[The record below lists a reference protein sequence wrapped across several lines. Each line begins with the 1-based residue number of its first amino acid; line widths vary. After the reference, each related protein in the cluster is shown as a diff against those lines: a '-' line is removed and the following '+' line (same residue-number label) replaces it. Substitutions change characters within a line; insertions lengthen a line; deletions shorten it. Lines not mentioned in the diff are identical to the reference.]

1 MEVFTSTDTA
11 HLPQSVLSV
20 KSKNGLNYAST
31 SSTNPTI
38 DFELPASIG
47 YYLAEDLVLSFDFE
61 YTSTDGNVYN
71 LRPQNNGGMAGII
84 NQLSI
89 YSIQDGVLLEEIQD
103 YHLLN
108 GALMSHNN
116 GSDKEMKDGTFK
128 RLSKTEGYTNDYDDI
143 TPYVSPNSHPAT
155 PTTAYAPLEYQS
167 QKIQLPIRLST
178 LLSASQVIPV
188 GALGGLR
195 IRLQLNPPETFNQLH
210 GYEVDDL
217 VVVDSEGVDNF
228 EYVDNSTLIYNA
240 GQVLVITGVNHEL
253 ELQPTGGAT
262 TTLVLDAGN
271 YTHAQLIDAINLEL
285 TAEGIDDDIVVSLV
299 GSDITYTNSSSDIYT
314 ISGNLQANNL
324 SGTASIPANGG
335 SSTSAITSLT
345 TTLTPAFSG
354 TSTALIVALNA
365 GITATLGANILVITS
380 LDWDGDSWAMTLNNQ
395 GITTQF
401 TLGGNLTTTLLAGAS
416 SYVIS
421 VANSN
426 TLLPVVATNGDA
438 TKLYLPQQNFYLNN
452 PSDISTCP
460 FKVGSVLEVAGLSTT
475 SSIESIAP
483 TATGIELT
491 MNGDVNVAVRNLLAV
506 APRKIRTLIGAGV
519 VQYSLK
525 NVSLELP
532 VITPPPSYVVAL
544 QKAITSDGGMRMDMK
559 SFSLV
564 RSNIQAGQTLVSMNL
579 PFVSTRAKGL
589 ISIPHQVVSPSLL
602 TRTGCDNFNLLRLT
616 KYFYE
621 YFSVK
626 HPERGIDTDKAR
638 QGSLSQELMME
649 NHKAYNY
656 CFDDKLL
663 SLDGFA
669 NGYKAKTF
677 YLGRNLGVFNTTFNT
692 INSNMNLTLEAT
704 SSAGGVESSLN
715 MNHYCNAVNTLVM
728 RAGGVSLER

>member
-1 MEVFTSTDTA
+1 MEVFTSTDTT

-61 YTSTDGNVYN
+61 YTATDGKVYN

-155 PTTAYAPLEYQS
+155 PTTAYAPLQYQS

-217 VVVDSEGVDNF
+217 VVVDDNAVDNF
-228 EYVDNSTLIYNA
+228 AYVDNSTLIYAPN
-240 GQVLVITGVNHEL
+240 QVLVITGVNNTL
-253 ELQPTGGAT
+253 TFTPAGGNT
-262 TTLVLDAGN
+262 TTFTIPAGN
-271 YTHAQLIDAINLEL
+271 YTQGNLIDAINAQGAVANLVI
-285 TAEGIDDDIVVSLV
+285 TLV
-299 GSDITYTNSSSDIYT
+299 GANINYANSSSDIIAVGGT
-314 ISGNLQANNL
+314 LQVNNL
-324 SGTASIPANGG
+324 SGTNSIIANG
-335 SSTSAITSLT
+335 SSSSVITSLT
-345 TTLTPAFSG
+345 TTFTPAFGG
-354 TSTALIVALNA
+354 TSTALIASLNA

-380 LDWDGDSWAMTLNNQ
+380 IAWDGDSWAMTLNNQ
-395 GITTQF
+395 GITNQF
-401 TLGGNLTTTLLAGAS
+401 TLGGTLITTLLAGS
-416 SYVIS
+416 LSYLVAP
-421 VANSN
+421 ANSN
-426 TLLPVVATNGDA
+426 TILPVVAINTDA

-452 PSDISTCP
+452 PKDISTCP
-460 FKVGSVLEVAGLSTT
+460 FKVGSVLQVGGLSTT
-475 SSIESIAP
+475 ASIESIAP
-483 TATGIELT
+483 STSGIELT
-491 MNGDVNVAVRNLLAV
+491 MNGAVNAGVLNLLTE
-506 APRKIRTLIGAGV
+506 PRKIRTLIVAGV

-544 QKAITSDGGMRMDMK
+544 QKAITSEGGMRMDMK

-621 YFSVK
+621 YHSVK

-663 SLDGFA
+663 SLDGFS

-677 YLGRNLGVFNTTFNT
+677 FLGRNLGVFNTTFNT

>member
-217 VVVDSEGVDNF
+217 VVVDNEAVDNF
-228 EYVDNSTLIYNA
+228 VYVDNSTLIYSA
-240 GQVLVITGVNHEL
+240 GQVLVITGVNDEL
-253 ELQPTGGAT
+253 DLQATGGAI
-262 TTLVLDAGN
+262 TTLTIPPSN
-271 YTHAQLIDAINLEL
+271 YTKANLITAINDQLEV
-285 TAEGIDDDIVVSLV
+285 EGIEDDIVVSLV
-299 GSDITYTNSSSDIYT
+299 GSDITYTNSSSDVYT
-314 ISGNLQANNL
+314 IAGTLQVNNL
-324 SGTASIPANGG
+324 SGTATIPATG
-335 SSTSAITSLT
+335 SSTSPILSLT
-345 TTLTPAFSG
+345 TTFTPAFSG
-354 TSTALIVALNA
+354 NSTALKLALNT
-365 GITATLGANILVITS
+365 GMTATLGANKLEIEKIY
-380 LDWDGDSWAMTLNNQ
+380 WDGDSWIITFDNQ
-395 GITTQF
+395 GIQNQF
-401 TLGGNLTTTLLAGAS
+401 TLGGTLTTTLMAGAV
-416 SYVIS
+416 SYLIA
-421 VANSN
+421 VAPAESN
-426 TLLPVVATNGDA
+426 FPLVATNADN

-452 PSDISTCP
+452 PKDISTCP

-483 TATGIELT
+483 TDYGIELT

-669 NGYKAKTF
+669 NAYKAKTF
-677 YLGRNLGVFNTTFNT
+677 FLGRNLGVFNTTFNT

-704 SSAGGVESSLN
+704 SSAGGMESSLN
-715 MNHYCNAVNTLVM
+715 VNHYCNAVNTLVM

>member
-143 TPYVSPNSHPAT
+143 TPYVSPNAL
-155 PTTAYAPLEYQS
+155 PTSKTTLVADPQYQS
-167 QKIQLPIRLST
+167 QKIQLPIRLSN

-217 VVVDSEGVDNF
+217 VVVSNALDNF
-228 EYVDNSTLIYNA
+228 VYVDNSTLIYSPN
-240 GQVLVITGVNHEL
+240 QVLVITGVNDTL
-253 ELQPTGGAT
+253 TFTPTGGAST
-262 TTLVLDAGN
+262 SLVIPPADYTKANLITALNDA
-271 YTHAQLIDAINLEL
+271 L
-285 TAEGIDDDIVVSLV
+285 TATPVAGLSIALNGADIDYGNTSAVI
-299 GSDITYTNSSSDIYT
+299 IT
-314 ISGNLQANNL
+314 ISGNLQVNNL
-324 SGTASIPANGG
+324 SGTASIPATGA
-335 SSTSAITSLT
+335 STSPITELT
-345 TTLTPAFSG
+345 TTFTPAFSG
-354 TSTALIVALNA
+354 NSTALKLALNT
-365 GITATLGANILVITS
+365 GMTATLGANKLEIEKIY
-380 LDWDGDSWAMTLNNQ
+380 WDGDSWIITFDNQ
-395 GITTQF
+395 GIPNQF
-401 TLGGNLTTTLLAGAS
+401 TLGGTLTTTLMAGAV
-416 SYVIS
+416 SYLIA
-421 VANSN
+421 VAPAESN
-426 TLLPVVATNGDA
+426 FPLVATNADI

-452 PSDISTCP
+452 PKDISTCP

-483 TATGIELT
+483 TDYGMELT
-491 MNGDVNVAVRNLLAV
+491 MSGEVNVAVRNLLAV

-589 ISIPHQVVSPSLL
+589 ISIPHQVVSPTLL

-677 YLGRNLGVFNTTFNT
+677 FLGRNLGVFNTTFNT

-704 SSAGGVESSLN
+704 SSAGGMESSLN

>member
-61 YTSTDGNVYN
+61 YTATDGKVYN

-217 VVVDSEGVDNF
+217 VVVDNGAVDNF
-228 EYVDNSTLIYNA
+228 VYVDNSTLIYSPN
-240 GQVLVITGVNHEL
+240 QVLVVAGVNDTL
-253 ELQPTGGAT
+253 TFTPAGGAPT
-262 TTLVLDAGN
+262 DLVIPEAD
-271 YTHAQLIDAINLEL
+271 YTKANLIIALNTAL
-285 TAEGIDDDIVVSLV
+285 TASPVAGLSIALNGATIDYGNTTAVIIGVA
-299 GSDITYTNSSSDIYT
+299 
-314 ISGNLQANNL
+314 GNLQVNNL
-324 SGTASIPANGG
+324 SGLAEIPATTASI
-335 SSTSAITSLT
+335 TTAINSLT
-345 TTLTPAFSG
+345 TTFTPAFSG
-354 TSTALIVALNA
+354 NAVALKLALNT
-365 GITATLGANILVITS
+365 GMTATLGANKLEIEKIV
-380 LDWDGDSWAMTLNNQ
+380 WDGDSWVITFDNQAINN
-395 GITTQF
+395 QF
-401 TLGGNLTTTLLAGAS
+401 TLGGTLTTTLLAGAS
-416 SYVIS
+416 SYSI
-421 VANSN
+421 AIQPAETN
-426 TLLPVVATNGDA
+426 LPLVATNEDI

-452 PSDISTCP
+452 PKDISTCP

-483 TATGIELT
+483 SDNGLELT
-491 MNGDVNVAVRNLLAV
+491 MNGEVNVAVRNLLAV
-506 APRKIRTLIGAGV
+506 ASRKIRTLIGAGV

-544 QKAITSDGGMRMDMK
+544 QKAITSEGGMRMDMK

-621 YFSVK
+621 YHGVK

-656 CFDDKLL
+656 CFDDKLI

-669 NGYKAKTF
+669 NAYKAKTF

-704 SSAGGVESSLN
+704 STAGGAESSLN
-715 MNHYCNAVNTLVM
+715 VNHYCNAVNTLVM

>member
-61 YTSTDGNVYN
+61 YTATDGNVYN

-155 PTTAYAPLEYQS
+155 PTTAYAPLQYQS

-217 VVVDSEGVDNF
+217 VVVDNGALDNF
-228 EYVDNSTLIYNA
+228 EYVDNSTLIYSPD
-240 GQVLVITGVNHEL
+240 QVLVIAGLNDTL
-253 ELQPTGGAT
+253 TFLPAGGAPT
-262 TTLVLDAGN
+262 SLVIPEAD
-271 YTHAQLIDAINLEL
+271 YTKTNLIIALNTAL
-285 TAEGIDDDIVVSLV
+285 TATPIAGLTIALNGVDIDYGNAGATI
-299 GSDITYTNSSSDIYT
+299 IA
-314 ISGNLQANNL
+314 ISGNLQVKNL
-324 SGTASIPANGG
+324 SGLASIPATTA
-335 SSTSAITSLT
+335 STTTPILSLT
-345 TTLTPAFSG
+345 TTFTPAFSG
-354 TSTALIVALNA
+354 NAVALKIALNA
-365 GITATLGANILVITS
+365 GLVGTLGAGKLEIEKIY
-380 LDWDGDSWAMTLNNQ
+380 WDGDSWIITFDNQ
-395 GITTQF
+395 GINNQF
-401 TLGGNLTTTLLAGAS
+401 TLGGTLTTTLMAGAG
-416 SYVIS
+416 SYLIG
-421 VANSN
+421 VAGESN
-426 TLLPVVATNGDA
+426 FPLVATNTDI

-452 PSDISTCP
+452 PKDISTCP
-460 FKVGSVLEVAGLSTT
+460 FKVGSVLQVGGLSTT
-475 SSIESIAP
+475 ASIESIAP
-483 TATGIELT
+483 TPYGIELT
-491 MNGDVNVAVRNLLAV
+491 MNGTVNVAVRNLLTE
-506 APRKIRTLIGAGV
+506 PLKIRTLIGAGV

-525 NVSLELP
+525 NVSIELP

-544 QKAITSDGGMRMDMK
+544 QKAITSGSGMRMDMK

-621 YFSVK
+621 YHGVK

-715 MNHYCNAVNTLVM
+715 INHYCNAVNTLVM

>member
-61 YTSTDGNVYN
+61 YTATDGNVYN

-155 PTTAYAPLEYQS
+155 PTTAYAPLQYQS

-217 VVVDSEGVDNF
+217 VVVDNGALDNF
-228 EYVDNSTLIYNA
+228 EYVDNSTLIYSPD
-240 GQVLVITGVNHEL
+240 QVLVIAGLNDTL
-253 ELQPTGGAT
+253 TFLPAGGAPT
-262 TTLVLDAGN
+262 SLVIPEAD
-271 YTHAQLIDAINLEL
+271 YTKTNLIIALNTAL
-285 TAEGIDDDIVVSLV
+285 TATPIAGLTIALNGVDIDYGNAGATI
-299 GSDITYTNSSSDIYT
+299 IA
-314 ISGNLQANNL
+314 ISGNLQVKNL
-324 SGTASIPANGG
+324 SGLASIPATTA
-335 SSTSAITSLT
+335 STTTPILSLT
-345 TTLTPAFSG
+345 TTFTPAFSG
-354 TSTALIVALNA
+354 NAVALKIALNA
-365 GITATLGANILVITS
+365 GLVGTLGAGKLEIEKIY
-380 LDWDGDSWAMTLNNQ
+380 WDGDSWIITFDNQ
-395 GITTQF
+395 GINNQF
-401 TLGGNLTTTLLAGAS
+401 TLGGTLTTTLMAGAG
-416 SYVIS
+416 SYLIG
-421 VANSN
+421 VAGESN
-426 TLLPVVATNGDA
+426 FPLVATNTDI

-452 PSDISTCP
+452 PKDISTCP
-460 FKVGSVLEVAGLSTT
+460 FKVGSVLQVGGLSTT
-475 SSIESIAP
+475 ASIESIAP
-483 TATGIELT
+483 TPYGIELT
-491 MNGDVNVAVRNLLAV
+491 MNGTVNVAVRNLLTE
-506 APRKIRTLIGAGV
+506 PLKIRTLIGAGV

-525 NVSLELP
+525 NVSIELP

-704 SSAGGVESSLN
+704 STAGGVESSLN
-715 MNHYCNAVNTLVM
+715 INHYCNAVNTLVM

>member
-155 PTTAYAPLEYQS
+155 PTTAYAPLQYQS
-167 QKIQLPIRLST
+167 QKIQLPIRLSN

-217 VVVDSEGVDNF
+217 VVVDDGAVDNF
-228 EYVDNSTLIYNA
+228 QYVDNSTLIYGEN
-240 GQVLVITGVNHEL
+240 QVLVVAGVNDTL
-253 ELQPTGGAT
+253 TFTPAGGAST
-262 TTLVLDAGN
+262 SLVIPEAD
-271 YTHAQLIDAINLEL
+271 YTKANLIIALNTAL
-285 TAEGIDDDIVVSLV
+285 TATPVAGLSIVLNGTDIDYGNTSAVI
-299 GSDITYTNSSSDIYT
+299 IA
-314 ISGNLQANNL
+314 ISGNLQVKNL
-324 SGTASIPANGG
+324 SGLASIPATTN
-335 SSTSAITSLT
+335 STTTPILSLT
-345 TTLTPAFSG
+345 TTFTPAFSG
-354 TSTALIVALNA
+354 NAVALKVALNA
-365 GITATLGANILVITS
+365 GLVGTFGAGKLVIEKIY
-380 LDWDGDSWAMTLNNQ
+380 WDGDSWIITFDNQ
-395 GITTQF
+395 GINNQF
-401 TLGGNLTTTLLAGAS
+401 TLGGTLTTTLMAGAV
-416 SYVIS
+416 SYLIGV
-421 VANSN
+421 NGESN
-426 TLLPVVATNGDA
+426 FPLVATNADI

-452 PSDISTCP
+452 PKDISTCP
-460 FKVGSVLEVAGLSTT
+460 FKVGSVLQVGGLSTT
-475 SSIESIAP
+475 ASIESIAP
-483 TATGIELT
+483 SDNGIELT
-491 MNGDVNVAVRNLLAV
+491 MNGEVNVAVRNLLTE
-506 APRKIRTLIGAGV
+506 PLKIRTLIGAGV

-589 ISIPHQVVSPSLL
+589 ISIPHQVVSPTLL

-621 YFSVK
+621 YHSVK

>member
-61 YTSTDGNVYN
+61 YTSTDGKVYN

-217 VVVDSEGVDNF
+217 VVVDDNAVDNF
-228 EYVDNSTLIYNA
+228 EYVNNSTLIYDE
-240 GQVLVITGVNHEL
+240 GQVLVITGVNNTL
-253 ELQPTGGAT
+253 TFTPAGGAT
-262 TTLVLDAGN
+262 TTLTIPASN
-271 YTHAQLIDAINLEL
+271 YTHANLIDAINTQGAIANLVI
-285 TAEGIDDDIVVSLV
+285 TLV
-299 GSDITYTNSSSDIYT
+299 GSDINYANGGGDIIAIGGT
-314 ISGNLQANNL
+314 LQANNL
-324 SGTASIPANGG
+324 SGTDEVPANG

-345 TTLTPAFSG
+345 TTFTPAFDG
-354 TSTALIVALNA
+354 TSASLLTDLNA

-380 LDWDGDSWAMTLNNQ
+380 IAWDGDSWAMTLNNQ

-401 TLGGNLTTTLLAGAS
+401 TLGGTLTTTLLAGAS

-426 TLLPVVATNGDA
+426 TLLPVVATNSDA

-460 FKVGSVLEVAGLSTT
+460 FKVGSVLQVSGFSTT
-475 SSIESIAP
+475 ASIESIAP
-483 TATGIELT
+483 TSTGMELT
-491 MNGDVNVAVRNLLAV
+491 MNGAVNPDVLNELSE
-506 APRKIRTLIGAGV
+506 PRKIRTLIGAGV

>member
-61 YTSTDGNVYN
+61 YTATDGNVYN

-155 PTTAYAPLEYQS
+155 PTTAYAPLQYQS

-217 VVVDSEGVDNF
+217 VVVDNGALDNF
-228 EYVDNSTLIYNA
+228 EYVDNSTLIYSPD
-240 GQVLVITGVNHEL
+240 QVLVIAGLNDTL
-253 ELQPTGGAT
+253 TFLPAGGAPT
-262 TTLVLDAGN
+262 SLVIPEAD
-271 YTHAQLIDAINLEL
+271 YTKTNLIIALNTAL
-285 TAEGIDDDIVVSLV
+285 TATPIAGLTIALNGVDIDYGNAGATI
-299 GSDITYTNSSSDIYT
+299 IA
-314 ISGNLQANNL
+314 ISGNLQVKNL
-324 SGTASIPANGG
+324 SGLASIPATTA
-335 SSTSAITSLT
+335 STTTPILSLT
-345 TTLTPAFSG
+345 TTFTPAFSG
-354 TSTALIVALNA
+354 NAVALKIALNA
-365 GITATLGANILVITS
+365 GLVGTLGAGKLEIEKIY
-380 LDWDGDSWAMTLNNQ
+380 WDGDSWIITFDNQ
-395 GITTQF
+395 GINNQF
-401 TLGGNLTTTLLAGAS
+401 TLGGTLTTTLMAGAG
-416 SYVIS
+416 SYLIG
-421 VANSN
+421 VAGESN
-426 TLLPVVATNGDA
+426 FPLVATNTDI

-452 PSDISTCP
+452 PKDISTCP
-460 FKVGSVLEVAGLSTT
+460 FKVGSVLQVGGLSTT
-475 SSIESIAP
+475 ASIESIAP
-483 TATGIELT
+483 TPYGIELT
-491 MNGDVNVAVRNLLAV
+491 MNGTVNVAVRNLLTE
-506 APRKIRTLIGAGV
+506 PLKIRTLIGAGV

-525 NVSLELP
+525 NVSIELP

-544 QKAITSDGGMRMDMK
+544 QKAITSGSGMRMDMK

-715 MNHYCNAVNTLVM
+715 INHYCNAVNTLVM

>member
-61 YTSTDGNVYN
+61 YTATDGNVYN

-155 PTTAYAPLEYQS
+155 PTTAYAPLQYQS

-217 VVVDSEGVDNF
+217 VVVDNGALDNF
-228 EYVDNSTLIYNA
+228 EYVDNSTLIYSPD
-240 GQVLVITGVNHEL
+240 QVLVIAGLNDTL
-253 ELQPTGGAT
+253 TFLPAGGAPT
-262 TTLVLDAGN
+262 SLVIPEAD
-271 YTHAQLIDAINLEL
+271 YTKTNLIIALNTAL
-285 TAEGIDDDIVVSLV
+285 TATPIAGLTIALNGVDIDYGNAGATI
-299 GSDITYTNSSSDIYT
+299 IA
-314 ISGNLQANNL
+314 ISGNLQVKNL
-324 SGTASIPANGG
+324 SGLASIPATTA
-335 SSTSAITSLT
+335 STTTPILSLT
-345 TTLTPAFSG
+345 TTFTPAFSG
-354 TSTALIVALNA
+354 NAVALKIALNA
-365 GITATLGANILVITS
+365 GLVGTLGAGKLEIEKIY
-380 LDWDGDSWAMTLNNQ
+380 WDGDSWIITFDNQ
-395 GITTQF
+395 GINNQF
-401 TLGGNLTTTLLAGAS
+401 TLGGTLTTTLMAGAG
-416 SYVIS
+416 SYLIG
-421 VANSN
+421 VAGESN
-426 TLLPVVATNGDA
+426 FPLVATNTDI

-452 PSDISTCP
+452 PKDISTCP
-460 FKVGSVLEVAGLSTT
+460 FKVGSVLQVGGLSTT
-475 SSIESIAP
+475 ASIESIAP
-483 TATGIELT
+483 TPYGIELT
-491 MNGDVNVAVRNLLAV
+491 MNGTINVAVRNLLTE
-506 APRKIRTLIGAGV
+506 PLKIRTLIGAGV

-525 NVSLELP
+525 NVSIELP

-669 NGYKAKTF
+669 NAYKAKTF

-704 SSAGGVESSLN
+704 STAGGAESSLN